1 MAQQVSVM
9 TPKNLTFMS
18 WNSLISL
25 MNGIVLTKCEGDIG
39 RILPL
44 FWDLDTC
51 GLGIWYSKSLDQSNL
66 DIRDYLL
73 DFITEKE
80 IALIQSNKLRQIG
93 NGIKKFWII
102 LLIKPVCHVNRVIKR
117 PMDFAL

>member
-1 MAQQVSVM
+1 MAQQVSVI

-25 MNGIVLTKCEGDIG
+25 MNGTLLPKCEGDIG

-44 FWDLDTC
+44 FWHLDTC
-51 GLGIWYSKSLDQSNL
+51 GLGIWYSNSLDQSNL
-66 DIRDYLL
+66 DIRDYIL

-80 IALIQSNKLRQIG
+80 VALIQSNKLR
-93 NGIKKFWII
+93 
-102 LLIKPVCHVNRVIKR
+102 
-117 PMDFAL
+117 